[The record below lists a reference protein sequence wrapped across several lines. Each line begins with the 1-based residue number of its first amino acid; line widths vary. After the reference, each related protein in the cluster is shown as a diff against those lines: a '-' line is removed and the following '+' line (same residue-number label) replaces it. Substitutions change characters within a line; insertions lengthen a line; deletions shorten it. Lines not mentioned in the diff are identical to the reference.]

1 MEFFRGFVHT
11 FEKAAADP
19 FKGVIIEA
27 DEGVMEEYDEYAG
40 VLADGVVCIDVDDQ
54 VKSKVI
60 LDKLKELGVKCRIV
74 RTTRG
79 RHFLFRNPIVEGK
92 EAVEKQATG
101 VPLACMIEADIKRP
115 PNGYLI
121 IKQDGEPREIEQDT
135 DEPDDLPGWLW
146 PLSKRKKSEKA
157 ELAEGE
163 GRNDY
168 LSKHMFA
175 LRARKI
181 SIEDCRIAA
190 GIINEAIF
198 EQPLDK
204 KELEKI
210 TRDKTFKN
218 RSYFSE
224 SGKFLS
230 NDLALDI
237 IERRKVKRING
248 VVRIWTGKM
257 YQARSQGGVSYLEKA
272 IHETI
277 PGLTAAQRKEAIKK
291 IELNLENQN
300 EDSEAG
306 MIAFNNGVLDLTTW
320 RLSAH
325 SPDRN
330 IVNVIPHNYLPGAP
344 RVPELEEVL
353 LSLADGDEGV
363 KRLMIQAAAYTFLP
377 RSEMRKFFVLTG
389 MKGNGKSTFLE
400 FLMDVYGKEN
410 CSAVSLEDL
419 SMRFVNAEL
428 EGKLANIGD
437 DINDEYI
444 TNTSMIKKISAG
456 NQITVERKGMDPMLV
471 KPYAKLYFS
480 ANDIPKMSDKTGAVT
495 DRMIIIPFDHHY
507 DEADADHK
515 AFIID
520 ELCTEP
526 VIEWFIVLAVREL
539 KELLRT
545 HCFAVPEKS
554 KRMLEEYEIY
564 NNSVKGWLQ
573 WFLEDGGQVEGST
586 GTELFTSYKMFCQD
600 FDCRPV
606 TRTMFTKDLKR
617 MDYLVKI
624 VKIDGKTV
632 RIYSNKKV

>member
-19 FKGVIIEA
+19 FKGVMIET
-27 DEGVMEEYDEYAG
+27 DESIMDEYDEYAG
-40 VLADGVVCIDVDDQ
+40 ILAEGVVCIDVDDQ
-54 VKSKVI
+54 AKSEVI
-60 LDKLKELGVKCRIV
+60 RDKLKELGVKCRIV

-79 RHFLFRNPIVEGK
+79 RHFLFRNPVVEGK
-92 EAVEKQATG
+92 EAVEKQTTG

-121 IKQDGEPREIEQDT
+121 VKQDGEPREIEQDT
-135 DEPDDLPGWLW
+135 DDPDNLPGWLW
-146 PLSKRKKSEKA
+146 PLSKRKKA
-157 ELAEGE
+157 ENAVLAEGE

-175 LRARKI
+175 LRSRKI

-190 GIINEAIF
+190 EIINESVF

-218 RSYFSE
+218 RSYFTDT
-224 SGKFLS
+224 GKFLS

-237 IERRKVKRING
+237 IERRNVKRING
-248 VVRIWTGKM
+248 VLRIWTGKM
-257 YQARSQGGVSYLEKA
+257 YQARTQGGVNCIEKA
-272 IHETI
+272 IHETV
-277 PGLTAAQRKEAIKK
+277 PGLTAAQRKETLKK
-291 IELNLENQN
+291 IDLNLENQD

-306 MIAFNNGVLDLTTW
+306 MIAFNNGVLDLETW

-330 IVNVIPHNYLPGAP
+330 IINVIPHNYLTGAP
-344 RVPELEEVL
+344 RVKELEDVL
-353 LSLADGDEGV
+353 LSLANGDEGV
-363 KRLMIQAAAYTFLP
+363 KRIMIQAAAYTFLP

-389 MKGNGKSTFLE
+389 SKGNGKSTYLE
-400 FLMDVYGKEN
+400 FLMAVYGKEN
-410 CSAVSLEDL
+410 CSAVALEDL

-456 NQITVERKGMDPMLV
+456 NQITVERKGMDPIIF

-507 DEADADHK
+507 DENDEDHK

-526 VIEWFIVLAVREL
+526 VIEWFIVLAVKEL
-539 KELLRT
+539 KELLKT
-545 HCFAVPEKS
+545 STFAVPDKS
-554 KRMLEEYEIY
+554 KQMLEEYELY
-564 NNSVKGWLQ
+564 NNSVKCWMQ
-573 WFLEDGGQVEGST
+573 WFFEEDGMIVGST
-586 GTELFTSYKMFCQD
+586 GSELFTSYKVFCQD
-600 FDCRPV
+600 SDCKPV
-606 TRTMFTKDLKR
+606 SRTTFSKDLKR
-617 MDYLVKI
+617 MGYQIKI
-624 VKIDGKTV
+624 VKINGKTT
-632 RIYSNKKV
+632 RIFYK

>member
-19 FKGVIIEA
+19 FKGVIIET
-27 DEGVMEEYDEYAG
+27 DESIMDEYDEYAG
-40 VLADGVVCIDVDDQ
+40 ILAEGVVCIDVDDQ
-54 VKSKVI
+54 AKSEVI
-60 LDKLKELGVKCRIV
+60 RDKLKELGVKCRIV

-79 RHFLFRNPIVEGK
+79 RHFLFRNPVVEGK
-92 EAVEKQATG
+92 EAVEKQTTG

-121 IKQDGEPREIEQDT
+121 VKQDGEPREIEQDT
-135 DEPDDLPGWLW
+135 DDPDNLPGWLW
-146 PLSKRKKSEKA
+146 PLSKRKKA
-157 ELAEGE
+157 ENAVLAEGE

-175 LRARKI
+175 LRSRKV

-190 GIINEAIF
+190 EIINESVF

-218 RSYFSE
+218 RSYFTDT
-224 SGKFLS
+224 GKFLS

-237 IERRKVKRING
+237 IERRNVKRING
-248 VVRIWTGKM
+248 VLRIWTGKM
-257 YQARSQGGVSYLEKA
+257 YQARAQSGVSYIEKA
-272 IHETI
+272 IHETV
-277 PGLTAAQRKEAIKK
+277 PGLTAAQRKETLKK

-300 EDSEAG
+300 EESETG
-306 MIAFNNGVLDLTTW
+306 MIAFNNGVLDLETW
-320 RLSAH
+320 RLSGH

-330 IVNVIPHNYLPGAP
+330 IVNVIPHNYLPGTP
-344 RVPELEEVL
+344 RVKELEDVL
-353 LSLADGDEGV
+353 LSLANGDEGV
-363 KRLMIQAAAYTFLP
+363 KRIMIQAAAYTFLP

-400 FLMDVYGKEN
+400 FLMAVYGTEN
-410 CSAVSLEDL
+410 CSAVALEDL
-419 SMRFVNAEL
+419 SARFVNAEL

-456 NQITVERKGMDPMLV
+456 NHITVERKGMDPIQI

-507 DEADADHK
+507 DETDTSHQ

-520 ELCTEP
+520 KLCSEP
-526 VIEWFIVLAVREL
+526 VIEWFIVLAIQEL
-539 KELLRT
+539 KDLLKT

-564 NNSVKGWLQ
+564 NNSVRCWYQ
-573 WFLEDGGQVEGST
+573 WFQEDGGQVEGSA
-586 GTELFTSYKMFCQD
+586 GSELFTSYKLFCQD
-600 FDCRPV
+600 SDCKPV
-606 TRTMFTKDLKR
+606 SRTMFSKDLKR
-617 MDYLVKI
+617 MGYLIKI
-624 VKIDGKTV
+624 VKINGKTT
-632 RIYSNKKV
+632 RIFYK